1 MKIIFEKWGTNR
13 KKKFGFKE
21 ECLEYKESSKFK
33 YSFNSVWMSDRE
45 KWEEIISKNDAFAS

>member
-1 MKIIFEKWGTNR
+1 MIDSEYQLNDN
-13 KKKFGFKE
+13 GFKE